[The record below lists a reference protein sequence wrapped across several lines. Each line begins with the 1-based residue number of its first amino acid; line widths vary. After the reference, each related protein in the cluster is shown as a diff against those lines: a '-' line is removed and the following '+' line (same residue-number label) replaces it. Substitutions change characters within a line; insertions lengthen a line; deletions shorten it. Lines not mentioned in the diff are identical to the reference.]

1 MLQKKV
7 ILNIFGREYDIQF
20 PTVGQFYSIE
30 AMKQRLSGGM
40 YNSMVLSPADSA
52 QHALD
57 MIDIES
63 TLVILCPKLIEDL
76 KVKNFSELDVRD
88 YIQIRDKYYAEV
100 APFFKEVQNVL
111 KGGGKA
117 ESEDEKV

>member
-1 MLQKKV
+1 MLQKEV
-7 ILNIFGREYDIQF
+7 ILSIGGHDYTITF

-40 YNSMVLSPADSA
+40 YNTMVLSPADSA

-57 MIDIES
+57 MIDIEA

-76 KVKNFSELDVRD
+76 KVKNFSELDIRD
-88 YIQIRDKYYAEV
+88 YTEIRDKYYEVV
-100 APFFKEVQNVL
+100 APFFREVQSVL
-111 KGGGKA
+111 KG
-117 ESEDEKV
+117 DEKEKVSDEKA